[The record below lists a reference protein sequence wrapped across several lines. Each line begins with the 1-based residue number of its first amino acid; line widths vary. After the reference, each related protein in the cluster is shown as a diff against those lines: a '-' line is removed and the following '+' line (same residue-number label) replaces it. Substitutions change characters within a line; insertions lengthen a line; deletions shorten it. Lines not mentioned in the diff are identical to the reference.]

1 MIGAI
6 LAGAQAA
13 YGVYNTIKAGKEA
26 KDYQKQ
32 MESMA
37 RKSPLMKE
45 SPELASYYQQA
56 LNRSNENPYQS
67 QQYQLG
73 AMNVRRGTAQG
84 LSAMQ
89 DRRSSGDI
97 SRLALGQQS
106 ALQNLGMQA
115 ESQRNQRFGQLGGA
129 VQMRRSE
136 RDQMFDINQMTPYN
150 RLLQLQQLKTQAAND
165 RFNAGLSTTAQGLG
179 NFAQLSIADKMYN
192 PKLKTQEVPITQA
205 ASNLASRQAFDQTRM
220 DLPGLSGY
228 GGLGVPRTPALKPRQ
243 PFLYGITD

>member
-1 MIGAI
+1 MIGAA
-6 LAGAQAA
+6 LAIGQGL
-13 YGVYNTIKAGKEA
+13 YGLYNTIKANKEA
-26 KDYQKQ
+26 KNYQNQ

-45 SPELASYYQQA
+45 SPELANYYQQA
-56 LNRSNENPYQS
+56 LNRFNENPYQS

-73 AMNVRRGTAQG
+73 AMNARRGTAQG
-84 LSAMQ
+84 LSALQ

-115 ESQRNQRFGQLGGA
+115 EAQRNQRFGQLGGA

-136 RDQMFDINQMTPYN
+136 REQMFDINQMTPYN

-165 RFNAGLSTTAQGLG
+165 RYNAGLSTMTQGLG
-179 NFAQLSIADKMYN
+179 NLAQLSIADKMYN
-192 PKLKTQEVPITQA
+192 PKLKTQDVPVTQA
-205 ASNLASRQAFDQTRM
+205 ASNLAARQAFDETRA
-220 DLPGLSGY
+220 DLPRLSGF
-228 GGLGVPRTPALKPRQ
+228 GSLGVPRTPALKPRQ
-243 PFLYGITD
+243 PFIYGITG

>member
-1 MIGAI
+1 MIATAALAI
-6 LAGAQAA
+6 GQGL
-13 YGVYNTIKAGKEA
+13 YGLYNTIKANKEA
-26 KDYQKQ
+26 KDYQNQ

-45 SPELASYYQQA
+45 SPELANYYQQA

-84 LSAMQ
+84 LGAMQ

-115 ESQRNQRFGQLGGA
+115 EAQRNQRFGQLGGV
-129 VQMRRSE
+129 VQMRKGE

-165 RFNAGLSTTAQGLG
+165 RYNAGLSTMAQGFG
-179 NFAQLSIADKMYN
+179 NLAQLGIADKMYN
-192 PKLKTQEVPITQA
+192 PKLKTQDIPVTQS
-205 ASNLASRQAFDQTRM
+205 ASNLASRA
-220 DLPGLSGY
+220 DLPGLSGF
-228 GGLGVPRTPALKPRQ
+228 GSLGVPRTPALKPRQ